1 MWPISRNLATRLR
14 RFVTP
19 RGTPIVDS
27 ASSPCPAHEPLD
39 GWRRLDRFLV
49 SDPATTLN
57 GDREHELAQEN
68 ARSAIPLIGQH
79 GARVVD
85 RTLELFESGQA
96 MASGPVLFV
105 LTVAHEVGDAA
116 TRQAALQAIVRVT
129 RAGTLR
135 VPAAA
140 KPLRHWRSRSR
151 HERA

>member
-1 MWPISRNLATRLR
+1 MWPLSRNLATRLR

-27 ASSPCPAHEPLD
+27 ASSPCPPYEVLD

-49 SDPATTLN
+49 SDPASPMKA
-57 GDREHELAQEN
+57 DRECELAHEN

-85 RTLELFESGQA
+85 RTLELFESGEVT
-96 MASGPVLFV
+96 ASGPVLFV

-116 TRQAALQAIVRVT
+116 TRQAALQAIVRIT

-135 VPAAA
+135 LPAA
-140 KPLRHWRSRSR
+140 KEKTPRHWRSRTR
-151 HERA
+151 RT